1 MKSGEEKLQALKAI
15 FTDSVQKVAIFTG
28 IPDPDSIGAALGMK
42 LLIDRLCGAA
52 CDIIYSGEVSH
63 PQNKTLINILNIQML
78 RQQEVLA
85 VNDKPLVSR
94 YDKIVFVDC
103 VPREKWTQELPIAVV
118 IDHHK
123 ANYENA
129 DFVDIRQVGACCS
142 MVANYLQAAN
152 IDLASNMNEEELSK
166 VATAMLF
173 GVKTDTHD
181 LMSENVTNV
190 DFEAYQYL
198 VRYVDR
204 DDLVPII
211 NYQLPAY
218 YFEIRRRLEKEENR
232 QIQGAFFVGGV
243 GFLSAARR
251 DSLPMLADE
260 RVRMEGI
267 TTAIIFA
274 LVEDCLE
281 ASVRSNNAAIDVN
294 SFCQN
299 IFGKEFA
306 GGKHGAGAAKIPL
319 GVLAVDSLTEDIKE
333 ESWNIYRQII
343 MTKIIRVCE
352 SK

>member
-15 FTDSVQKVAIFTG
+15 FNDEVHKVAIFVG

-42 LLIDRLCGAA
+42 LLINRLCGAI

-63 PQNKTLINILNIQML
+63 PQNKTLINVLNIQML

-85 VNDKPLVSR
+85 INDKPLVAR

-103 VPREKWTQELPIAVV
+103 VPREKWAIDLPIAAV

-123 ANYENA
+123 VNYENA
-129 DFVDIRQVGACCS
+129 EFVDIRQLGACCS
-142 MVANYLQAAN
+142 MVATYLQAAN
-152 IDLASNMNEEELSK
+152 IDLANSDDEELSQ

-181 LMSENVTNV
+181 LMSETVTNI
-190 DFEAYQYL
+190 DFDSYQYL
-198 VRYVDR
+198 VKYVDR

-218 YFEIRRRLEKEENR
+218 YFEIRRRLEREENR

-274 LVEDCLE
+274 LVEDSLE
-281 ASVRSNNAAIDVN
+281 ASVRSNNAALDVN

-319 GVLAVDSLTEDIKE
+319 GVLAVDNLAEDFKE
-333 ESWNIYRQII
+333 EAWNIYRRII
-343 MTKIIRVCE
+343 MIKIIRVCE
-352 SK
+352 SE